1 MPMNEKLETLLEKI
15 SHLEQAAKRG
25 LQINEEIKP
34 HSTQGQVIS
43 VEYCNTTLKHCALF
57 RRWINE
63 CLGS

>member
-1 MPMNEKLETLLEKI
+1 MDKNVEELFEKI
-15 SHLEQAAKRG
+15 ARLEMAAKRG

-43 VEYCNTTLKHCALF
+43 VEYCNTTLKNCALF

>member
-1 MPMNEKLETLLEKI
+1 MDKNVEELFEKI
-15 SHLEQAAKRG
+15 ARLEMAAERG
-25 LQINEEIKP
+25 LQINEEIEP

-43 VEYCNTTLKHCALF
+43 VEYCNATLKHCALF

>member
-1 MPMNEKLETLLEKI
+1 VDKNLEELFEKI
-15 SHLEQAAKRG
+15 ARLEMAAKRG

-43 VEYCNTTLKHCALF
+43 VEYCNATLKHCALF

>member
-1 MPMNEKLETLLEKI
+1 VDKNVEELFEKI
-15 SHLEQAAKRG
+15 ARLEMAAKRG

-43 VEYCNTTLKHCALF
+43 VEYCKTTLKHCALF

>member
-1 MPMNEKLETLLEKI
+1 MEKNVEELFEKI
-15 SHLEQAAKRG
+15 ARLEMAAKRG
-25 LQINEEIKP
+25 LQINEEIKS

-43 VEYCNTTLKHCALF
+43 VEYCNATLKHCALF

>member
-1 MPMNEKLETLLEKI
+1 MDKNVEELFEKI
-15 SHLEQAAKRG
+15 ARLEMAAKRG
-25 LQINEEIKP
+25 LQINEEIEP

-43 VEYCNTTLKHCALF
+43 VEYCNATLKHCALV

>member
-1 MPMNEKLETLLEKI
+1 MDKNLEELFEKI
-15 SHLEQAAKRG
+15 ARLEMAAKRG
-25 LQINEEIKP
+25 LQLNEEIKP

-43 VEYCNTTLKHCALF
+43 VDYCNATLKHCALF

>member
-1 MPMNEKLETLLEKI
+1 MDKNVEELFEKI
-15 SHLEQAAKRG
+15 ARLEMAAKRG

-43 VEYCNTTLKHCALF
+43 VDYCNATLKHCALF

>member
-1 MPMNEKLETLLEKI
+1 MDKNVEELFEKI
-15 SHLEQAAKRG
+15 ARLEMAAKRG
-25 LQINEEIKP
+25 LQINEEIEP

-43 VEYCNTTLKHCALF
+43 VEYCNATLKHCALF

>member
-1 MPMNEKLETLLEKI
+1 VDKNVEELFEKI
-15 SHLEQAAKRG
+15 GRLELAAKRG

-34 HSTQGQVIS
+34 HSTQGQFIS
-43 VEYCNTTLKHCALF
+43 VEYCNATLKHCALF

>member
-1 MPMNEKLETLLEKI
+1 MDKNVEELFEKIALLEM
-15 SHLEQAAKRG
+15 AAKRG

-34 HSTQGQVIS
+34 HLTQGQVIS
-43 VEYCNTTLKHCALF
+43 VEYCNTTLEHCALF

>member
-1 MPMNEKLETLLEKI
+1 MDKNVEELFEKI
-15 SHLEQAAKRG
+15 ARLEMAAKRG

-43 VEYCNTTLKHCALF
+43 VEYCNTTLKHCALS

>member
-1 MPMNEKLETLLEKI
+1 MDEKLEALLVKI
-15 SHLEQAAKRG
+15 TRLELAAKRG

-34 HSTQGQVIS
+34 HLAEGKVIS

-57 RRWINE
+57 RQWINE

>member
-1 MPMNEKLETLLEKI
+1 MEKNVEELFKKIARLEM
-15 SHLEQAAKRG
+15 AAKRG

-43 VEYCNTTLKHCALF
+43 VEYCNATLKHCALF

>member
-1 MPMNEKLETLLEKI
+1 MDEKLEALLVKI
-15 SHLEQAAKRG
+15 TRLELAAKRG

-34 HSTQGQVIS
+34 LLAKGKVIS

-57 RRWINE
+57 RQWINE